1 MSRLRFA
8 DRAAALS
15 PRSNALPTQSLQ
27 AELRRRQEAALR
39 LEAQCVD
46 REKMETLR
54 KSFLE
59 KVLSYSGV
67 PYARRYHEAT
77 CESNNIV
84 IAI

>member
-1 MSRLRFA
+1 M
-8 DRAAALS
+8 
-15 PRSNALPTQSLQ
+15 
-27 AELRRRQEAALR
+27 R

-67 PYARRYHEAT
+67 PYAQRYHEPT
-77 CESNNIV
+77 CESNNTV